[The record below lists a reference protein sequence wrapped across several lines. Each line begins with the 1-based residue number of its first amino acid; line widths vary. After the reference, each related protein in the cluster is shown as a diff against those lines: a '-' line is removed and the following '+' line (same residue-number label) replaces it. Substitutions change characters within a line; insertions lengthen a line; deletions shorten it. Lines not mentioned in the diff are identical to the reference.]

1 MCGRYVVAFDPET
14 LVAGFSLLRVVPFP
28 RRWNV
33 APTSTVPVVYETRDG
48 ERVAEAMRWGLVPH
62 WARDASIGARLVNA
76 RGETVAE
83 KPAFRQAL
91 RRSRCLIPANG
102 FYEWRAPAA
111 GSRGRKQPFYIHAR
125 DGGLIAMAA
134 LFERW
139 QGPEGPLA
147 TCCIVTTEANPL
159 MAPIHDRMPVL
170 LDRPGQ
176 SAWLDPAQRDPQALA
191 PLLQPCPD
199 DWLALHAVAPD
210 VGDARREGA
219 TLIEPL
225 TGLTQAGP
233 E

>member
-1 MCGRYVVAFDPET
+1 
-14 LVAGFSLLRVVPFP
+14 
-28 RRWNV
+28 
-33 APTSTVPVVYETRDG
+33 
-48 ERVAEAMRWGLVPH
+48 MRWGLVPH

-125 DGGLIAMAA
+125 DGGLIAMAG

-147 TCCIVTTEANPL
+147 TCCIVTTAANPL
-159 MAPIHDRMPVL
+159 MSAIHDRMPVL
-170 LDRPGQ
+170 LDRPGR

-191 PLLQPCPD
+191 PLLRPCPD

-219 TLIEPL
+219 MLIEPL
-225 TGLTQAGP
+225 PGLSQAAP

>member
-1 MCGRYVVAFDPET
+1 MCGRYVLYGPGEALIE
-14 LVAGFSLLRVVPFP
+14 GFSLVDLPPFSA
-28 RRWNV
+28 RYNI
-33 APTSTVPVVYETRDG
+33 APASTVLVVRDEPG
-48 ERVAEAMRWGLVPH
+48 RGRVAESMRWGLVPH

-125 DGGLIAMAA
+125 DGGLIAMAG

-147 TCCIVTTEANPL
+147 TCCIVTTAANPL
-159 MAPIHDRMPVL
+159 MSAIHDRMPVL
-170 LDRPGQ
+170 LDRPDGPRGSIRR
-176 SAWLDPAQRDPQALA
+176 SATRRRSRRCFSRVPTTGSRCMRSRPTSATRAARA
-191 PLLQPCPD
+191 PC
-199 DWLALHAVAPD
+199 
-210 VGDARREGA
+210 
-219 TLIEPL
+219 
-225 TGLTQAGP
+225 
-233 E
+233 

>member
-1 MCGRYVVAFDPET
+1 MCGRYVLYGPGEALIE
-14 LVAGFSLLRVVPFP
+14 GFSLVDLPPFSA
-28 RRWNV
+28 RYNI
-33 APTSTVPVVYETRDG
+33 APASTVLVVRDDPG
-48 ERVAEAMRWGLVPH
+48 RGRVAESMRWGLVPH

-147 TCCIVTTEANPL
+147 TCCIV
-159 MAPIHDRMPVL
+159 
-170 LDRPGQ
+170 
-176 SAWLDPAQRDPQALA
+176 
-191 PLLQPCPD
+191 
-199 DWLALHAVAPD
+199 
-210 VGDARREGA
+210 
-219 TLIEPL
+219 
-225 TGLTQAGP
+225 
-233 E
+233 